1 MAYSRRPRLRLE
13 LFLPVFSLFLRCCFP
28 GTLVSVTF
36 LELERAL
43 EVKIEASRGTVD
55 SIIYATLL

>member
-28 GTLVSVTF
+28 GTLVSITF

-43 EVKIEASRGTVD
+43 EVKIEALRGTVD
-55 SIIYATLL
+55 SII